1 LKPRTSSERFH
12 FFLLFC
18 FLAVLVWSVIHP
30 KDLFTWS
37 LEVFPAVLGVIVL
50 LATYNRF
57 RLTTLLYV
65 LILIHA
71 TILFIGGHY
80 TYAEMPLFNWIR
92 DTFHLSRNHYDRL
105 GHFAQGF
112 IPAIIAREIL
122 LRTTPLRR
130 GKMLV
135 FLVICICLAISAAY
149 ELLEWGMAVA
159 TGSAADAFLGSQGDV
174 WDSQLDMFFCLCG
187 TITSLVTM
195 SRLHD
200 RFLSQM
206 PTSQTPTK

>member
-1 LKPRTSSERFH
+1 M
-12 FFLLFC
+12 
-18 FLAVLVWSVIHP
+18 AVLVWSVVNP

-37 LEVFPAVLGVIVL
+37 LEVFPAVIGVIVL

-65 LILIHA
+65 LVLTHA

-92 DTFHLSRNHYDRL
+92 DTFHLSRNHYECL

-112 IPAIIAREIL
+112 VPALVAREIL

-130 GKMLV
+130 GKMLI
-135 FLVICICLAISAAY
+135 FLIISICMAISAAY
-149 ELLEWGMAVA
+149 ELLEWGVAVA
-159 TGSAADAFLGSQGDV
+159 TGSVPSMHSWGARG
-174 WDSQLDMFFCLCG
+174 MCG
-187 TITSLVTM
+187 IHNWTCFSACAG
-195 SRLHD
+195 R
-200 RFLSQM
+200 
-206 PTSQTPTK
+206 

>member
-1 LKPRTSSERFH
+1 M
-12 FFLLFC
+12 
-18 FLAVLVWSVIHP
+18 IHP

-37 LEVFPAVLGVIVL
+37 LEVFPAILGAIVL
-50 LATYNRF
+50 LATYTKF
-57 RLTTLLYV
+57 RLTTFLYV

-71 TILFIGGHY
+71 SILFIGGHY

-112 IPAIIAREIL
+112 IPAMIAREIL
-122 LRTTPLRR
+122 LRTTALRR
-130 GKMLV
+130 GKMLI

-149 ELLEWGMAVA
+149 ELLEWGVAVA

-187 TITSLVTM
+187 TIASLLTM
-195 SRLHD
+195 NRLHD
-200 RFLSQM
+200 RFLNRLLETR
-206 PTSQTPTK
+206 PETK